1 MNNNIVLKEFENNQV
16 EIVVKDNEPLFELY
30 STGMALGYARPNSIG
45 KLYPRKDR
53 IDSIVKNADIE
64 LCDLDGH
71 TYLTEDMLYDFMLES
86 RTEKCKKFRKW
97 VTKEVLPDIRKHG
110 MYATENT
117 IENIL
122 SNPDFAITLLTKYKE
137 EKQKKIQAEQKIKKQ
152 KPLVDFANKV
162 GKSKNTSLVREVA
175 KIACDEG
182 IKIGGNRLWDKLREW
197 GLIFKNSR
205 EPKQYGIDRGYFE
218 VVEGVRESNGN
229 VFTYR
234 TTRVTG
240 KGKLYIINRLQSEL
254 ATEEV
259 AVSK

>member
-1 MNNNIVLKEFENNQV
+1 M
-16 EIVVKDNEPLFELY
+16 
-30 STGMALGYARPNSIG
+30 
-45 KLYPRKDR
+45 
-53 IDSIVKNADIE
+53 
-64 LCDLDGH
+64 
-71 TYLTEDMLYDFMLES
+71 
-86 RTEKCKKFRKW
+86 
-97 VTKEVLPDIRKHG
+97 
-110 MYATENT
+110 
-117 IENIL
+117 
-122 SNPDFAITLLTKYKE
+122 
-137 EKQKKIQAEQKIKKQ
+137 
-152 KPLVDFANKV
+152 
-162 GKSKNTSLVREVA
+162 REVA